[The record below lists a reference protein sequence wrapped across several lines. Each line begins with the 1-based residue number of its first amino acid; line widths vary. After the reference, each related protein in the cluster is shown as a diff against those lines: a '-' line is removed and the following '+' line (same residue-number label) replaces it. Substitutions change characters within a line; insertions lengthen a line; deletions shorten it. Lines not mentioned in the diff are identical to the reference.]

1 MAEGQRRSTEFVGGH
16 VDTSALCGYIPPSVC
31 SGNVHAGVGAQ
42 AVHPGGLT
50 LVQMP
55 FVAVSR
61 CDIDGKKALCR
72 CGGKGVIISKCD
84 TAHLVLTTKVDSGIM
99 SVVDTYKSV
108 VHRCHPQTAV
118 AVGDYVVNLVHP
130 EAFRRVDA
138 CNVIAIAI

>member
-1 MAEGQRRSTEFVGGH
+1 MQ
-16 VDTSALCGYIPPSVC
+16 ALMLRL
-31 SGNVHAGVGAQ
+31 
-42 AVHPGGLT
+42 LT
-50 LVQMP
+50 LEGWRWCRCHLLP
-55 FVAVSR
+55 CR

-72 CGGKGVIISKCD
+72 CGGKGVIINKCD